1 MFYKLLGLTVILML
15 ADINPIPHQGET
27 NHIEA
32 VMDQFFHKIG
42 SVEKTPSGIKSNNF
56 LLIK

>member
-42 SVEKTPSGIKSNNF
+42 SVEKNAVRNRF
-56 LLIK
+56 RN